1 MPEVILSA
9 ATAGTLGKH
18 IAQWIR
24 GLFRASAQRQAE
36 CIRAIN
42 AVIAGARRTR
52 AYARQRDAGRA
63 DAGTE
68 ADLAMMWTEL
78 GHQLETLRVP
88 KLAKRCDVKG
98 RYWSDPSAFSK
109 EWLADADIGL
119 DSVEEMARRLKA
131 HVAANGAP

>member
-1 MPEVILSA
+1 MPEVTLSA
-9 ATAGTLGKH
+9 ATVGTLSKH
-18 IAQWIR
+18 LAQWIR

-42 AVIAGARRTR
+42 AVIAGVRRTR
-52 AYARQRDAGRA
+52 AYARQRNAGRV
-63 DAGTE
+63 DPGTE
-68 ADLAMMWTEL
+68 ADLALMWTQL

-98 RYWSDPSAFSK
+98 RYWSDPGAFSK

-119 DSVEEMARRLKA
+119 DSVEGLARRLKA
-131 HVAANGAP
+131 QVAANGAP